1 MQNLQST
8 VNQLWENV
16 TQIIHWNHWEKRTF
30 KNIISSSIIQGE
42 FTKMRTTDGRM
53 IMVNTKNVFL
63 IEVFNQEIYEKRN
76 PKQDNRT
83 NAGRP

>member
-16 TQIIHWNHWEKRTF
+16 TQIIHGNYGEKRTF

-63 IEVFNQEIYEKRN
+63 IEVFSE
-76 PKQDNRT
+76 
-83 NAGRP
+83 